1 MSIYEGKNRQKRLVF
16 FVCLVAG
23 CNNSLEVCPP
33 GSLGADCSVSDTKEN
48 RQAPISAEVVKNISL
63 TFLLFGPG

>member
-48 RQAPISAEVVKNISL
+48 RQAPIN
-63 TFLLFGPG
+63 FC